1 MSGILPAW
9 LCRLSRPKAALGLAL
24 LAMSIIV
31 GLSTGVTKAER
42 HANGTRPGDSALY
55 LSIIDRVAAGESYY
69 SAATE
74 EQRRLHYPLK
84 PVFAVREPLLA
95 IAMAAL
101 PNENA
106 RVQTLRILTIFVL
119 IAWGW
124 RLGQESKKWMKD
136 DVCSDLSENAVVSSV
151 RFLLVLIGLLFLSF
165 GVLAGFTENGYLLH
179 EVWAGDLMM
188 LALALY
194 HPRQWGWSLAIGLLA
209 AVTRELAAPFLLVM
223 GMVALFERRWRE
235 SAAWGTAILIFAI
248 VMLVHAHA
256 LAAYVRPEDLASS
269 GWVRFGG
276 WPYVLLVNA
285 YWHGLLVSAP
295 QWLIAVA
302 VPLMLLGSAAFP
314 GETGKRLMLLC
325 FGYCA
330 GFFVLG
336 RPDNVYWGLIA
347 MPAMALSL
355 AAFPAGLC
363 CLFCRLF
370 RGRVG
375 IERL

>member
-1 MSGILPAW
+1 MSSFLSPW
-9 LCRLSRPKAALGLAL
+9 LCRQSRPMAAIMLAVLVIVIVVGLA
-24 LAMSIIV
+24 
-31 GLSTGVTKAER
+31 TGVTKLER
-42 HANGTRPGDSALY
+42 HSNGTRPGDSTLY
-55 LSIIDRVAAGESYY
+55 LNIIDRVATGESYY

-74 EQRRLHYPLK
+74 EQRRLHYPLQ

-101 PNENA
+101 PDEPA
-106 RVQTLRILTIFVL
+106 RVQALRILTILVL

-124 RLGQESKKWMKD
+124 RLGQESKKWVKD
-136 DVCSDLSENAVVSSV
+136 DVCSDFSKKAVLISA
-151 RFLLVLIGLLFLSF
+151 RFLLVLIGILFLSF
-165 GVLAGFTENGYLLH
+165 GVLAGFTQNGYLLH

-209 AVTRELAAPFLLVM
+209 SVTRELAAPFLLVM
-223 GMVALFERRWRE
+223 GMVAFFEKRRRE
-235 SAAWGTAILIFAI
+235 AAAWGVAVLIFA
-248 VMLVHAHA
+248 VALLAHAHA
-256 LAAYVRPEDLASS
+256 LAAYVRPDDLTSN

-285 YWHGLLVSAP
+285 YWHGLLVFAP
-295 QWLIAVA
+295 QWLIAVV
-302 VPLMLLGSAAFP
+302 VPLMLLGSAAVP

-330 GFFVLG
+330 GFFVFG
-336 RPDNVYWGLIA
+336 RPDNVYWGLIS

-355 AAFPAGLC
+355 AASPAGLC
-363 CLFCRLF
+363 CLFSHLF
-370 RGRVG
+370 RGRAGVG
-375 IERL
+375 